1 MAMTLALFFRRP
13 TVHKLSPAP
22 FDNHFDSAIK
32 RAARNSFWRADPG
45 LNINANKERQMSMTP
60 DTPGIRPAQYTDP
73 LIVNARLVNLAAEI
87 ERNLAARR
95 ALRPARSDAAKRGW
109 EVRRDR

>member
-1 MAMTLALFFRRP
+1 MTYAQPIESAR
-13 TVHKLSPAP
+13 LSP
-22 FDNHFDSAIK
+22 FVSRGVCDRNE
-32 RAARNSFWRADPG
+32 AARNSFWRADPG
-45 LNINANKERQMSMTP
+45 LNINAKKERQMSMTP

-95 ALRPARSDAAKRGW
+95 ALRPARSDAARKGW
-109 EVRRDR
+109 EVRRG

>member
-1 MAMTLALFFRRP
+1 MTYP
-13 TVHKLSPAP
+13 QH
-22 FDNHFDSAIK
+22 HDSA
-32 RAARNSFWRADPG
+32 RVSPFVSRGVCDRNEAARNSFWRADPG
-45 LNINANKERQMSMTP
+45 LNINAKKERQMSMTP
-60 DTPGIRPAQYTDP
+60 DTPGICPAQYTDP

>member
-1 MAMTLALFFRRP
+1 MTYP
-13 TVHKLSPAP
+13 QH
-22 FDNHFDSAIK
+22 HDSA
-32 RAARNSFWRADPG
+32 RVSPFVSRGVCDRNEAARNSVCTAEPS
-45 LNINANKERQMSMTP
+45 LNINAKKERQMSMTP
-60 DTPGIRPAQYTDP
+60 DTPGICPAQYTDP